1 MSSIPKYQPL
11 KLFSPK
17 SQPLN
22 KGSVREK
29 SDSKD
34 LIIGA
39 NVESSS
45 GSASTDSLTVTHLVS
60 TSPLTGGHPVSTSL
74 LFTSPLFS
82 IDFTSF
88 AFVFS
93 RQPVILLHFSLFLLV
108 SFLHQ
113 SYSPDQRNSYYDC
126 FIVQLFLFLIP
137 SVVSF
142 PLDLVIQFILIKF
155 MCG

>member
-11 KLFSPK
+11 KLFSPN

-45 GSASTDSLTVTHLVS
+45 GSASTDSLTGGHLVF
-60 TSPLTGGHPVSTSL
+60 TSPLTVTHPVSTSL

-82 IDFTSF
+82 LDFTWLTSF

-108 SFLHQ
+108 SFLQQ
-113 SYSPDQRNSYYDC
+113 SYSPDQCKSFYDC

-137 SVVSF
+137 SVFNF
-142 PLDLVIQFILIKF
+142 PL
-155 MCG
+155 